1 MCIDSMLFVLC
12 NGCKADGPVAGTVDE
27 AEAAWNNREGAAMD
41 LAVHAHGKG
50 QEDGQQDER
59 AAVVRWLRENAAA
72 DADPGYW
79 PGPVAVAD
87 AIEAG
92 KHWEK

>member
-12 NGCKADGPVAGTVDE
+12 NGCKADGPAAGTVDE

-41 LAVHAHGKG
+41 LAAHAHGEGLLNG
-50 QEDGQQDER
+50 QRAER
-59 AAVVRWLRENAAA
+59 AQ
-72 DADPGYW
+72 
-79 PGPVAVAD
+79 AVAWLKRGLPD
-87 AIEAG
+87 VAAMIEAG